1 MRLSHGISNAQF
13 KFIAIPRHKGY
24 SFKMLS
30 ILFRSAPVLAALTL
44 TSGAFAQTGGEALR
58 DSTVTTSP
66 DKAPPVPDF
75 KDAESRLA
83 YLRWLGEMSARI
95 GSAVPDSQQRVEL
108 LQTVWYESKRAG
120 LDSALVLGVIEV
132 MSGYRR
138 FAVTQNGALGL
149 MAVNPSWAQT
159 IGDGDVSKLF
169 HQQSNLRFGCV
180 VLRHYLD
187 TSRGNLDAALRKYVA
202 NNLALADSNP
212 RVGSTVNRIRDAT
225 ARFAYA
231 PSK

>member
-1 MRLSHGISNAQF
+1 
-13 KFIAIPRHKGY
+13 
-24 SFKMLS
+24 MLS